1 MHEKYFDSDEQQ
13 NTFVAIGKGLI
24 EMGAVKVGLSGS
36 RAAGKQHEQSDVDI
50 IALLID
56 SYCRKLGY
64 EDKFIFQDCELP
76 NGTYVPKN
84 FQVVLAP
91 YHSEGGKIAESMKA
105 KAIWL
110 FTQQDSYIE
119 SCKA

>member
-24 EMGAVKVGLSGS
+24 EMGALKVGLTGS
-36 RAAGKQHEQSDVDI
+36 RAERKQHAQSDVDI

-56 SYCRKLGY
+56 SFCRKLGL
-64 EDKFIFQDCELP
+64 EGKFIFQDCELP

-91 YHSEGGKIAESMKA
+91 YHSEGGKVAESMKV

-110 FTQQDSYIE
+110 FTQRYSHIE
-119 SCKA
+119 FCKA